1 MTKAFINKVLLN
13 HVVDT
18 KKYRYR
24 AYIVTS
30 KYHTFNSD
38 MRFAIKRIPIECV
51 DTKVILNED
60 MWEEVWRQR

>member
-1 MTKAFINKVLLN
+1 MTRAFIAKVLRN

-30 KYHTFNSD
+30 KYHAFNGGI
-38 MRFAIKRIPIECV
+38 RFAIKRIPIECV

-60 MWEEVWRQR
+60 MWEMVWCQK